1 MGSWGVVGA
10 PRSPF
15 LRGEAPPMA
24 FLAGARWNLGGLGAR
39 VVRGEGELVH
49 APGGGCRPPAWPAPA
64 GRRSCCSLPFVGR
77 GEAEE
82 AASVRGKRRRE
93 EMEKKRKKEKK
104 GGFCENSLD

>member
-1 MGSWGVVGA
+1 
-10 PRSPF
+10 
-15 LRGEAPPMA
+15 MA

-82 AASVRGKRRRE
+82 AASVRGKGEKEKER
-93 EMEKKRKKEKK
+93 KKRSEGVK
-104 GGFCENSLD
+104 